1 VLAPGQEFE
10 GYLVECV
17 LGRGGYAS
25 VYRVRPSTEPGVF
38 ALKLLDGRHRGPAD
52 LARLEREFTLAHRLD
67 HPHIIRMDRL
77 GDGWLTMEFVDGG
90 TIFAVA
96 DLRRKLSALAQTA
109 DALDF
114 AHGQGIVHCDVK
126 PDNIMMAERGA
137 VLVDFGV
144 AHVIAQGVGDLPP
157 AHIEASLPYAAPELL
172 CGKSPSAATDE
183 YALACTTIELLT
195 GAPPFKASTTMGLI
209 DAHLNS
215 PPPRISRKR
224 DWVPHAVDSI
234 LAKAMA
240 KDPVKRYVSCVEFV
254 SLIARALT

>member
-1 VLAPGQEFE
+1 
-10 GYLVECV
+10 
-17 LGRGGYAS
+17 
-25 VYRVRPSTEPGVF
+25 
-38 ALKLLDGRHRGPAD
+38 
-52 LARLEREFTLAHRLD
+52 
-67 HPHIIRMDRL
+67 
-77 GDGWLTMEFVDGG
+77 
-90 TIFAVA
+90 
-96 DLRRKLSALAQTA
+96 
-109 DALDF
+109 
-114 AHGQGIVHCDVK
+114 
-126 PDNIMMAERGA
+126 MAERGA

-172 CGKSPSAATDE
+172 FGKSPSAAADE